1 MISPHSGDNKGNY
14 VSSHVSPDVR
24 MATDSLT
31 AGGLPSITENQ
42 SKFLENE
49 PASMIESNVDMGMGE
64 DSIIKEEFRLSAVEA
79 KEDPKEQMK
88 MDAPNDSILSKEES
102 IQNKWNKD
110 NYVYNS

>member
-1 MISPHSGDNKGNY
+1 M
-14 VSSHVSPDVR
+14 SPDVR
-24 MATDSLT
+24 NVADSLT

-79 KEDPKEQMK
+79 KEDPNEQMK